1 MKFVEGETL
10 GKCEMKRFNQTILVH
25 CCRQILTDRRG
36 FSLGEILIA
45 AGIFSI
51 LAAIA
56 VPQFIAF
63 QPKIR
68 LNGATRQIFSEL
80 MWARSKAVMENKAY
94 LVTFPTTSTMV
105 IFDDVNTN
113 GTLDSGE
120 AIKTVNLQTE
130 YAGVTLASTAT
141 PIMFTSRGTVSVAPN
156 ITLTCSIAGTKTIAL
171 KITGVASIS

>member
-1 MKFVEGETL
+1 MKMLESETSA
-10 GKCEMKRFNQTILVH
+10 KEDTKRFNQTMSVRY
-25 CCRQILTDRRG
+25 CRQILTDRRG
-36 FSLGEILIA
+36 FSLGEILVTV
-45 AGIFSI
+45 GIFSI

-80 MWARSKAVMENKAY
+80 MWARSKAVMENKAH
-94 LVTFPTTSTMV
+94 LVTFPTSSTMV
-105 IFDDVNTN
+105 IFDDANSN

-130 YAGVTLASTAT
+130 YAGITLASTAT
-141 PIMFTSRGTVSVAPN
+141 TITFTSRGTISVAPN

-171 KITGVASIS
+171 KITGAASIS